1 LIFQKINATNKK
13 DCYRFRSGK
22 GESDVGMRT
31 KMPLRTI
38 LLARMGMTRQ
48 FNYTN
53 ALSIKENDRHYSVTM
68 IFLMK
73 RGVGSTMTGNDM
85 HYNVP

>member
-1 LIFQKINATNKK
+1 LIFQKVYATNEK
-13 DCYRFRSGK
+13 DCYGFRSGK

-38 LLARMGMTRQ
+38 LLAGMGMTRQ

-53 ALSIKENDRHYSVTM
+53 ALSIKENDRHYSATM
-68 IFLMK
+68 RFLMK
-73 RGVGSTMTGNDM
+73 RGVGSTMTGKDM
-85 HYNVP
+85 HYNVT